1 MKNCCFFNNS
11 ELGFHFSV
19 ARYQD
24 ADQEAYF
31 HHPQILVEAFHHIL
45 NHCLAHVQ
53 LRAWHPQWLPVPR
66 PLVGGQLGNENEK
79 KNEQPISKNH

>member
-1 MKNCCFFNNS
+1 MSPSQSHLIFHVIYLGLRYQFVIMKNLFFFKNS
-11 ELGFHFSV
+11 DLGFHFSV

-53 LRAWHPQWLPVPR
+53 LRAWHPQ
-66 PLVGGQLGNENEK
+66 
-79 KNEQPISKNH
+79 